1 LIVEEVRRIAKMA
14 ENKLQLPE
22 INWPRVGDYLLGRST
37 LIGIASLMLLMISG
51 YATWHGMR
59 DFIIGVS
66 STHSQESQDGLSVSH
81 DLLVVVVVGRSHF
94 SCGWCCAK
102 PLDRSVASPNA

>member
-1 LIVEEVRRIAKMA
+1 MA

-51 YATWHGMR
+51 YATWH
-59 DFIIGVS
+59 
-66 STHSQESQDGLSVSH
+66 
-81 DLLVVVVVGRSHF
+81 
-94 SCGWCCAK
+94 A
-102 PLDRSVASPNA
+102 